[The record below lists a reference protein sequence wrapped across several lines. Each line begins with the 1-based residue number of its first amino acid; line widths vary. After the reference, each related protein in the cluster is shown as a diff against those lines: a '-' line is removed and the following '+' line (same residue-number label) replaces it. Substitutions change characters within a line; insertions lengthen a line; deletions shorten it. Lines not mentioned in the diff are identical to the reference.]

1 MSNHDRTF
9 NFSAGPAGL
18 PLPALEQAQQ
28 EMLNFRGCGASI
40 LEISHRSSAFI
51 DVLDSARDGIR
62 QLIGANDDFEV
73 LFLQGGSRLQFS
85 MVPINLLQSDTDR
98 ANYIVTGTWSDK
110 AHQEAANCHATEV
123 IWSGKENGYSD
134 LPDQTDLQSL
144 VTSDAAYVYYTSN
157 ETIQGVQFQDE
168 LNFTTVP
175 SICDASSD
183 FLSRPID
190 LNKYGMIYACAQK
203 NAGLAGVTIVVIR
216 KDLIHPTIN
225 ECPSY
230 LNYRHH
236 ADANS
241 MYNTPPTFAIY
252 MVDLV
257 CQWLLNDIGGL
268 ENMNQINREK
278 AELLYA
284 TIDRLPDMYCGHAAP
299 ANRSLMNVTFRL
311 PSQELTDLFLKQ
323 ANEQGL
329 ISLQGHR
336 SVGGIRA
343 SIYNSMPHEGVLALR
358 DFMNSFY
365 TQNSCSR

>member
-1 MSNHDRTF
+1 MPNHDRTF

-18 PLPALEQAQQ
+18 PLPVLEQAQQ

-40 LEISHRSSAFI
+40 LEISHRSDAFI

-62 QLIGANDDFEV
+62 QLLGANDDFAV

-85 MVPINLLQSDTDR
+85 MVPLNLLQSDTDR
-98 ANYIVTGTWSDK
+98 GNYVVTGTWSDK
-110 AHQEAANCHATEV
+110 AYQESANCHATDM
-123 IWSGKENGYSD
+123 IWSGKENGYSE
-134 LPDQTDLQSL
+134 LPNQSDLQPL
-144 VTSDAAYVYYTSN
+144 ITNDAAYVYYTSN
-157 ETIQGVQFQDE
+157 ETIQGIQFQDD
-168 LNFTTVP
+168 LSFAMVP

-190 LNKYGMIYACAQK
+190 INKYGMIYACAQK
-203 NAGLAGVTIVVIR
+203 NAGPAGVTIVVIR
-216 KDLIHPTIN
+216 KDLLSPTLN

-230 LNYRHH
+230 LNYRNH

-241 MYNTPPTFAIY
+241 MYNTPPTFAVY

-268 ENMNQINREK
+268 EQMHQINREK

-284 TIDRLPDMYCGHAAP
+284 TIDGLPDMYSGHAAP
-299 ANRSLMNVTFRL
+299 ANRSLMNITFRL

-323 ANEQGL
+323 ANDQGL
-329 ISLQGHR
+329 TSLQGHR

-365 TQNSCSR
+365 TQNSNSR

>member
-1 MSNHDRTF
+1 MLHHDRNF

-18 PLPALEQAQQ
+18 PLPVLEQAQQ

-40 LEISHRSSAFI
+40 LEISHRNAAFI

-62 QLIGANDDFEV
+62 RLLGANDDFEV
-73 LFLQGGSRLQFS
+73 LFLQGGARLQFS
-85 MVPINLLQSDTDR
+85 MIPINLLQSDTDR
-98 ANYIVTGTWSDK
+98 GNYVVTGTWSDK
-110 AHQEAANCHATEV
+110 AHQESANCHATDM

-134 LPDQTDLQSL
+134 LPSHTDLQSL
-144 VTSDAAYVYYTSN
+144 VTKDAAYVYYTSN
-157 ETIQGVQFQDE
+157 ETIQGIQFQDD
-168 LNFTTVP
+168 LSFATVP

-190 LNKYGMIYACAQK
+190 MNNYGMIYACAQK
-203 NAGLAGVTIVVIR
+203 NAGPAGVTIVVIR
-216 KDLIHPTIN
+216 KDLLTPTSN
-225 ECPSY
+225 ECPGYLSY
-230 LNYRHH
+230 CNH

-241 MYNTPPTFAIY
+241 MYNTPPTFAVY

-268 ENMNQINREK
+268 GQMNQINREK

-284 TIDRLPDMYCGHAAP
+284 TIDELPDMYSGHAAS

-323 ANEQGL
+323 ANNQGL
-329 ISLQGHR
+329 TSLQGHR

>member
-18 PLPALEQAQQ
+18 PLPVLEQAQQ

-40 LEISHRSSAFI
+40 LEISHRSPAFI

-85 MVPINLLQSDTDR
+85 MIPINLLRSDTDR
-98 ANYIVTGTWSDK
+98 ANYIVTGTWSNK
-110 AHQEAANCHATEV
+110 AHQESANCHATDV
-123 IWSGKENGYSD
+123 IWSGRENGYSD
-134 LPDQTDLQSL
+134 LPGQSDLQSL

-168 LNFTTVP
+168 LNFTTAP

-190 LNKYGMIYACAQK
+190 INKYGMIYACAQK
-203 NAGLAGVTIVVIR
+203 NAGPAGVTIVVIR
-216 KDLIHPTIN
+216 KDLLHPTIN
-225 ECPSY
+225 ECPGY
-230 LNYRHH
+230 LNYHH
-236 ADANS
+236 HVDANS

-252 MVDLV
+252 IVDMV

-284 TIDRLPDMYCGHAAP
+284 TMDRLPDMYIGHAAP

-311 PSQELTDLFLKQ
+311 PTQALTDLFLKQ
-323 ANEQGL
+323 ATEQGL
-329 ISLQGHR
+329 TNLQGHR

-343 SIYNSMPHEGVLALR
+343 SIYNSMPHEG
-358 DFMNSFY
+358 
-365 TQNSCSR
+365 